1 MNVAHQHPS
10 SPSIDVFVIHAQRC
24 TRYDTD
30 GLPAEFT
37 PAPAGAATFTDIKR
51 AIAKGWTKIG
61 EHTVRTDTGLGFAYV
76 LQAPA

>member
-1 MNVAHQHPS
+1 MDLAYQHPS
-10 SPSIDVFVIHAQRC
+10 SPSLDVFVIHAQRC
-24 TRYDTD
+24 TRYDAA

-37 PAPAGAATFTDIKR
+37 PVPEGAATFDDIKS

-61 EHTVRTDTGLGFAYV
+61 EHAVRTATGLGFAYV

>member
-1 MNVAHQHPS
+1 MDLAYQRPS
-10 SPSIDVFVIHAQRC
+10 SPSVDVFVIHAQRC
-24 TRYDTD
+24 TRYDAD

-37 PAPAGAATFTDIKR
+37 PVPEGAATFDDIKS

-61 EHTVRTDTGLGFAYV
+61 EHAVRTATGLGFAYV